1 MSTTIKT
8 LKQSETL
15 TIARSSIHLNP
26 YNPKKHTDK
35 KIKEQLANFKKVG
48 FNGGI
53 KWNKTSGNLIDG
65 HRRLMAM
72 DLYYKYDGTPATDY
86 QVKVEVVEFDPKT
99 EKEQM
104 TYEALGNTRADYA
117 LVAAYIDEIDYK
129 NIGLSD
135 DDLAAIYALTAT
147 DVPPVVQTIDDFI
160 TPTPADNPQPQAS
173 SLPPE
178 ASYEDKKEKV
188 KAMKQQIR
196 EQAIERGR
204 NEEAYLTLSF
214 TSHQAKSD
222 FCELLGI
229 DPNSRFAKGED
240 VLSIIE

>member
-1 MSTTIKT
+1 MSTTMKE
-8 LKQSETL
+8 LKQSETQ
-15 TIARSSIHLNP
+15 TIQRSQIHLNP

-135 DDLAAIYALTAT
+135 EDLSAISALIAT
-147 DVPPVVQTIDDFI
+147 DVPPVVETIDDFI
-160 TPTPADNPQPQAS
+160 TPTPAENARAARTSEEP
-173 SLPPE
+173 
-178 ASYEDKKEKV
+178 SYEDKKEKV

-229 DPNSRFAKGED
+229 DPDSRFAKGED

>member
-1 MSTTIKT
+1 MSTTMKE
-8 LKQSETL
+8 LKQSETQ
-15 TIARSSIHLNP
+15 TIQRSQIHLNP

-72 DLYYKYDGTPATDY
+72 DLYYKYDGTAATDY

-135 DDLAAIYALTAT
+135 EDLSAISALIAT
-147 DVPPVVQTIDDFI
+147 DVPPVVETIDDFI
-160 TPTPADNPQPQAS
+160 TPTPAENARAARTSEEP
-173 SLPPE
+173 
-178 ASYEDKKEKV
+178 SYEDKKEKV

-229 DPNSRFAKGED
+229 DPDSRFAKGED

>member
-1 MSTTIKT
+1 MKE
-8 LKQSETL
+8 LKQSETQ
-15 TIARSSIHLNP
+15 TIQRSQIHLNP

-135 DDLAAIYALTAT
+135 EDLSAISALIAT
-147 DVPPVVQTIDDFI
+147 DVPPVVETIDDFI
-160 TPTPADNPQPQAS
+160 TPTPAENARAARTSEEP
-173 SLPPE
+173 
-178 ASYEDKKEKV
+178 SYEDKKEKV

-229 DPNSRFAKGED
+229 DPDSRFAKGED